1 MRDVVKTM
9 LRLQELELIKDEN
22 KILHLEKDP
31 EHQAQ
36 LGQLEAT
43 IQQLTEQLP
52 EKWRAR
58 YKALRRN
65 GVAVVREF
73 GGVCQQCR
81 MVISVGVLN
90 RMRKGE
96 NSWICPNCGRFLLLS
111 EDNSEHTET
120 P

>member
-1 MRDVVKTM
+1 MRDLVKTM

-22 KILHLEKDP
+22 RILHLEKDP

-36 LGQLEAT
+36 MNQLEET
-43 IQQLTEQLP
+43 IRQLSEQLP

-58 YKALRRN
+58 YKALRKN

-111 EDNSEHTET
+111 ETDNNYENE
-120 P
+120 